1 MKKITL
7 LALLC
12 WPFLI
17 KAQPA
22 SYVLKGK
29 IRKQSGPLRV
39 YLLQAINDKLI
50 VDSTDAHNGVFRI
63 TGMVDGPVRAILI
76 FSHTGQYMDL
86 TSLRPGTDS
95 KLFFLEKGDTKIVTQ
110 QNASK
115 ARITSPT
122 NEQETEY
129 KDALAK
135 IDKSIT
141 QINKAFVKASPKE
154 QADQNFIQKL
164 GQRYALAMEARK
176 MMQYKFITEHPTS
189 FLSLTALKELT
200 NAQLEPDQIEPLFQ
214 QLTREIRNS
223 AEGKAFQAEITQVRN
238 LDIGQQAPDFEVQDM
253 NGKPVRL
260 SDFKGKTVLLDFWGS
275 WYAPSRR
282 AHEYIRE
289 AYRAFKDKNFTVI
302 SIALDP
308 PADRPYLEKAIQE
321 DSLVWTNLSDPTK
334 DRNDA
339 AKAFGV
345 KVIPQNYLIDSTG
358 MIINKDLHGPALS
371 QQLSSLL
378 LPENP

>member
-17 KAQPA
+17 KAQSA

-29 IRKQSGPLRV
+29 ITKQKGPLRV
-39 YLLQAINDKLI
+39 YLTQAINDKLI
-50 VDSTDAHNGVFRI
+50 VDSADAHDGEFRI
-63 TGMVDGPVRAILI
+63 TGMVDGPVRAMLI
-76 FSHTGQYMDL
+76 FSHNGQYMDL
-86 TSLRPGTDS
+86 MRLRPGSDS
-95 KLFFLEKGDTKIVTQ
+95 KLFFLEKGDTKVTTQ
-110 QNASK
+110 EDVSK
-115 ARITSPT
+115 ARIISPT
-122 NEQETEY
+122 NEQEAEY
-129 KDALAK
+129 NEALAK

-141 QINKAFVKASPKE
+141 QINKTYLKASPKE
-154 QADQNFIQKL
+154 LADQNFLQKI

-214 QLTREIRNS
+214 QLTRDIRNS
-223 AEGKAFQAEITQVRN
+223 AEGKAFQAEITKVRN
-238 LDIGQQAPDFEVQDM
+238 LDVGSPAPDFEVPDM

-275 WYAPSRR
+275 WYAPSRK

-289 AYRAFKDKNFTVI
+289 AYREFKDKNFTVI

-321 DSLVWTNLSDPTK
+321 DSLIWTNLSDPTK
-334 DRNDA
+334 DKNNA
-339 AKAFGV
+339 AKAYGV

-371 QQLSSLL
+371 QQLASLL